1 MTDQT
6 TRSRFVPV
14 ATFALVALLAVGV
27 AGFTLAGGV
36 GAQSASNFAVTIDST
51 NSPVQEG
58 ETLEVTATVENTGDY
73 SDTQDIT
80 LTVGGKQR
88 DMTQVALEPGEQR
101 TVTLDWATSSGD
113 AGEYTANVSSD
124 DDFDTTAVSV
134 DGPSYFQVDI
144 NSTNS
149 PVTEN
154 DTVAVEAIIE
164 NTGDQTDNQ
173 KINLSIDGKVVDN
186 ATVALD
192 PGASQSRTLNWQT
205 ESGDAGDHQASVES
219 EDDADD
225 AIVTVENVPEF
236 EVDIQSTNEPVAA
249 GQTLQVDVEIDNN
262 DRNSDTQDVELEIDG
277 TVRDTESVALDGGES
292 STVQLDWETETGDS
306 GQYRAN
312 VSSETDSDSVEV
324 LVNEPPS
331 AAFTRDPARPNVN
344 EAVTFEADAS
354 DPDGT
359 VESYEWTV
367 DGESVSGAREFTY
380 TFSASGDHD
389 VTLTVTDDDGGSTTA
404 SRTIAVNA
412 PPSVEIDPAD
422 TRAGEEVTVEADATD
437 PDGSIA
443 RYEWRVDG
451 EAASTADT
459 LNYTFSDPGAHQ
471 ITVEVEDDYGATAV
485 TTATINVEGDGTA
498 TRADNGTTT
507 DTATGTESP
516 TSQDGPGFGAAVAL
530 LAVLATALIARREA

>member
-1 MTDQT
+1 
-6 TRSRFVPV
+6 
-14 ATFALVALLAVGV
+14 
-27 AGFTLAGGV
+27 
-36 GAQSASNFAVTIDST
+36 
-51 NSPVQEG
+51 
-58 ETLEVTATVENTGDY
+58 
-73 SDTQDIT
+73 
-80 LTVGGKQR
+80 
-88 DMTQVALEPGEQR
+88 MTQVELGPGEKQ
-101 TVTLDWATSSGD
+101 TVTLKWATTSGD

-124 DDFDTTAVSV
+124 DDYETTAVSV
-134 DGPSYFQVDI
+134 NGPSYFQVDI

-154 DTVAVEAIIE
+154 NTVAVEAIIE

-173 KINLSIDGKVVDN
+173 EINLSIDGKVVDN

-380 TFSASGDHD
+380 TFTASGDHD

-507 DTATGTESP
+507 DTTTGTESP

>member
-27 AGFTLAGGV
+27 AGFTLAGSV
-36 GAQSASNFAVTIDST
+36 GAQTASNFAVTIDST

-58 ETLEVTATVENTGDY
+58 EILEVTATVENTGDY

-88 DMTQVALEPGEQR
+88 DMTQVALDPGEKR

-134 DGPSYFQVDI
+134 NGPSYFQVDI

-236 EVDIQSTNEPVAA
+236 EVDVQSTNEPVAA

-292 STVQLDWETETGDS
+292 STVQLDWKTETGDS

-312 VSSETDSDSVEV
+312 VSSETDSDSVGV

-367 DGESVSGAREFTY
+367 DGETISGAREFTY

>member
-6 TRSRFVPV
+6 TRSRFVSV

-27 AGFTLAGGV
+27 AGFTLAGSV
-36 GAQSASNFAVTIDST
+36 GAQSASNFAVNIDST
-51 NSPVQEG
+51 NSPVQES

-88 DMTQVALEPGEQR
+88 DMTQVALDPGQKR

-134 DGPSYFQVDI
+134 NGPSYFQVDI

-173 KINLSIDGKVVDN
+173 KINLSINGKVVDN

-205 ESGDAGDHQASVES
+205 ESGDAGDHQANVES

-236 EVDIQSTNEPVAA
+236 EVDVQSTNEPVAA

-292 STVQLDWETETGDS
+292 STVQLDWKTETGDS

-367 DGESVSGAREFTY
+367 DGETISGAREFTY

-507 DTATGTESP
+507 DTTTGTESP

-530 LAVLATALIARREA
+530 LAVLVTALIARREA

>member
-27 AGFTLAGGV
+27 AGFTLAGSV
-36 GAQSASNFAVTIDST
+36 GAQSASNFAVNIDST

-88 DMTQVALEPGEQR
+88 DVTQVALEPGEQR

-236 EVDIQSTNEPVAA
+236 EVDVQSTNEPVAA

-367 DGESVSGAREFTY
+367 DGETISGAREFTY

-507 DTATGTESP
+507 DTTTGTESP